1 MYFAFTVDI
10 PKVPGIVRQTKNGTV
25 YIDYEYER
33 SYVKSKGYTAPRR
46 STIGKQDPQNPDK
59 MWPNQNYLK
68 FFSDEAFPDR
78 IDSHGRSACL
88 RIGGF
93 TLIRKLFDETGIP
106 ALLDEQFDPESK
118 GLIMDFAAYSIIS
131 ENNAGQYYP
140 AYAYNH
146 PLFTCNMAQYSDSR
160 ISSFLREITDDQRI
174 GFLNSWNETR
184 DHREKVYISY
194 DATNKNCQA
203 GEVDFAEFGNA
214 KDDESKP
221 IVNYAVAYN
230 VKDGEPAFYEEY
242 PGSINDVSQ
251 LKQMVGKAQG
261 YGYRHIGFILDRGY
275 FDRKNLLYIDECGY
289 DFIIMVKGLKPLV
302 RDMIAEVKGS
312 FERKRAYY
320 IKEHSLAGITVKRK
334 MYESD
339 EKERYFHLY
348 YSLSREN
355 HERRLLEETLRKM
368 GNILKKHEG
377 EEITFSKQYEE
388 YYELFYHEEKGNVKD
403 PDGRE
408 REVVTKKTFLFAKER
423 GEAIENEICF
433 QGYFALVTSDQ
444 MTAEEALN
452 LYKSRDES
460 EKLFRADK
468 SYLDDAA
475 FRVYSNE
482 AVASKIFIAFIAL
495 IIRNRIYRALREE
508 KKRLEKAPNYMTVPA
523 AIRELEKIEMVRL
536 IDGLYR
542 LDHAVTR
549 TQKDI
554 LRAFN
559 IDADHVESQALELQ
573 GELKRIAEESLK
585 KGA

>member
-1 MYFAFTVDI
+1 MYFTFTVDI
-10 PKVPGIVRQTKNGTV
+10 PKVTGIVRQTKNGTV
-25 YIDYEYER
+25 YVDYEYER
-33 SYVKSKGYTAPRR
+33 SYVKAKGYTAPRR
-46 STIGKQDPQNPDK
+46 STIGKQDPQYPDK

-68 FFSDEAFPDR
+68 FFSDEDFPDKM
-78 IDSHGRSACL
+78 DNHGRSACL
-88 RIGGF
+88 RIGCF
-93 TLIRKLFDETGIP
+93 VLIRKVFDEAGIP
-106 ALLDEQFDPESK
+106 ALLDKLFSPESK
-118 GLIMDFAAYSIIS
+118 GLLMDFAAYSIIT

-146 PLFTCNMAQYSDSR
+146 PLFTIDMTQYSDSR

-174 GFLNSWNETR
+174 GFLNLWNEIK
-184 DHREKVYISY
+184 DHREKIYISY

-221 IVNYAVAYN
+221 IVNHAVAYN

-312 FERKRAYY
+312 FEKKRAYY

-355 HERRLLEETLRKM
+355 HERKMLEETLRKM
-368 GNILKKHEG
+368 EETLKKHEG
-377 EEITFSKQYEE
+377 QEITFSKQYEE
-388 YYELFYHEEKGNVKD
+388 YYELFYHEEKENMKGE
-403 PDGRE
+403 DGKE
-408 REVVTKKTFLFAKER
+408 REVVTKKTFLFARER
-423 GEAIENEICF
+423 SDAIENETNF

-444 MTAEEALN
+444 MTAEEALS
-452 LYKSRDES
+452 LYKSRDDS

-495 IIRNRIYRALREE
+495 VIRNRIYRALREE
-508 KKRLEKAPNYMTVPA
+508 KKRIEKAPNHMTVPA

-536 IDGLYR
+536 TDGLYR
-542 LDHAVTR
+542 LDHAVTK

-554 LRAFN
+554 LQAFS
-559 IDADHVESQALELQ
+559 IDAAYIGSQAIELQ
-573 GELKRIAEESLK
+573 GELKRIAEK
-585 KGA
+585 TMQKGA